1 MSDDPTP
8 APAYEPAPDS
18 TSEAQATQAI
28 DAPAVP
34 WLILPT
40 YNEAENIEAI
50 IAAAGEVLAGASPEG
65 YRVLV
70 VDDGSPDG
78 TGEIAD
84 CLAAEHD
91 WVRVLHR
98 TEKNGIGPAYLAGFR
113 HALDHGAAYVFEMD
127 SDFSHDPADLARLL
141 AAVRSGA
148 DLALGSR
155 YVPGG
160 GVADWGLLR
169 RLISEGGS
177 TYARLVLGLDV
188 RDLTGGFKCFRREV
202 LEAIHF
208 DSVRSQGY
216 AFQVELTYR
225 AVRASF
231 RVVEVPIVFK
241 DRERGQ
247 SKMSWRIAAEAMWLV
262 PLLRAGRQPPPP
274 RQVAG
279 AESARDEH
287 TRTA

>member
-1 MSDDPTP
+1 MSG
-8 APAYEPAPDS
+8 
-18 TSEAQATQAI
+18 
-28 DAPAVP
+28 VP
-34 WLILPT
+34 WLVLPT
-40 YNEAENIEAI
+40 YNEAENIRAI
-50 IAAAGEVLAGASPEG
+50 VAAAGEVLAEASPQG
-65 YRVLV
+65 RRVLV

-84 CLAAEHD
+84 ALATEHD
-91 WVRVLHR
+91 WVEVLHR
-98 TEKNGIGPAYLAGFR
+98 SEKNGIGPAYLAGFR
-113 HALDHGAAYVFEMD
+113 YALDRGAGYVMEMD

-141 AAVRSGA
+141 AAARTDA

-160 GVADWGLLR
+160 GVRDWGLLR
-169 RLISEGGS
+169 RFISEGGS
-177 TYARLVLGLDV
+177 TYARLVLGLQV

-225 AVRASF
+225 AVQAGF
-231 RVVEVPIVFK
+231 RVREVPIVFR

-247 SKMSWRIAAEAMWLV
+247 SKMSWRIAVEAMWLV
-262 PLLRAGRQPPPP
+262 PRLRFR
-274 RQVAG
+274 
-279 AESARDEH
+279 
-287 TRTA
+287 

>member
-1 MSDDPTP
+1 MPPMSAEQTV
-8 APAYEPAPDS
+8 S
-18 TSEAQATQAI
+18 GT
-28 DAPAVP
+28 P
-34 WLILPT
+34 WLVLPT
-40 YNEAENIEAI
+40 YNEAKNIEAI
-50 IAAAGEVLAGASPEG
+50 VVAASAVLAAAVGDFRILI
-65 YRVLV
+65 

-84 CLAAEHD
+84 RLSAEREQ
-91 WVRVLHR
+91 VRVLHR
-98 TEKNGIGPAYLAGFR
+98 SEKNGIGPAYLAGFA
-113 HALDHGAAYVFEMD
+113 HALEHGADYMMEMD

-141 AAVRSGA
+141 AAVRDGA

-160 GVADWGLLR
+160 GVTDWGLLR
-169 RLISEGGS
+169 RFVSEGGS
-177 TYARLVLGLDV
+177 TYARWMLGLKV
-188 RDLTGGFKCFRREV
+188 KDLTGGFKCFRRQV

-225 AVRASF
+225 AVKAGF

-241 DRERGQ
+241 DRELGD

-262 PLLRAGRQPPPP
+262 PKLRFGKQPPS
-274 RQVAG
+274 VAQ
-279 AESARDEH
+279 AELASSR
-287 TRTA
+287 

>member
-1 MSDDPTP
+1 MSG
-8 APAYEPAPDS
+8 A
-18 TSEAQATQAI
+18 
-28 DAPAVP
+28 P

-50 IAAAGEVLAGASPEG
+50 VGAAGDVLAQATAEGRFGGAF
-65 YRVLV
+65 RILI

-78 TGEIAD
+78 TGRIAD
-84 CLAAEHD
+84 RLAEQRG
-91 WVRVLHR
+91 WVQVLHR
-98 TEKNGIGPAYLAGFR
+98 TEKNGIGPAYLAGFS
-113 HALDHGAAYVFEMD
+113 HALEHGAGYVMEMD

-141 AAVRSGA
+141 DAVDRKRPDSA

-160 GVADWGLLR
+160 GVSDWGRLR

-177 TYARLVLGLDV
+177 TYSRWVLGLQV

-208 DSVRSQGY
+208 DGVRSQGY

-225 AVRASF
+225 AVRAGF
-231 RVVEVPIVFK
+231 RVVEVPITFR
-241 DRERGQ
+241 DRQEGQ
-247 SKMSWRIAAEAMWLV
+247 SKMSWKIAAEAMWLV
-262 PLLRAGRQPPPP
+262 PLLRLR
-274 RQVAG
+274 
-279 AESARDEH
+279 
-287 TRTA
+287 

>member
-1 MSDDPTP
+1 MS
-8 APAYEPAPDS
+8 AS
-18 TSEAQATQAI
+18 THDTTSN
-28 DAPAVP
+28 DAPTSASPYDTPGLP

-40 YNEAENIEAI
+40 YNEIDNIERI
-50 IAAAGEVLAGASPEG
+50 VLAAGAVLAEASSEG
-65 YRVLV
+65 YRILV
-70 VDDGSPDG
+70 VNDGSPDG

-84 CLAAEHD
+84 RLATEHE

-98 TEKNGIGPAYLAGFR
+98 TEKSGIGPAYLAGFR
-113 HALDHGAAYVFEMD
+113 YALDHGAAYVFEMD

-141 AAVRSGA
+141 DAVRSGA
-148 DLALGSR
+148 DVALGSR

-160 GVADWGLLR
+160 GVSDWGLLR

-177 TYARLVLGLDV
+177 TYARLVLGLRV

-225 AVRASF
+225 TVQAGY
-231 RVVEVPIVFK
+231 RVVEVPIVFR

-247 SKMSWRIAAEAMWLV
+247 SKMSWRIAAEAVWLV
-262 PLLRAGRQPPPP
+262 PLLRF
-274 RQVAG
+274 
-279 AESARDEH
+279 S
-287 TRTA
+287 

>member
-1 MSDDPTP
+1 MTTTDPP
-8 APAYEPAPDS
+8 EPLG
-18 TSEAQATQAI
+18 T
-28 DAPAVP
+28 P

-40 YNEAENIEAI
+40 YNEAQNIEAI
-50 IAAAGEVLAGASPEG
+50 VAAAAGVLDAASEG
-65 YRVLV
+65 NYRILI

-84 CLAAEHD
+84 RLAREREQVEA
-91 WVRVLHR
+91 LHR
-98 TEKNGIGPAYLAGFR
+98 TEKRGIGPAYLAGFR
-113 HALDHGAAYVFEMD
+113 HALDHGGAYVMEMD

-160 GVADWGLLR
+160 GVVDWGPLR
-169 RLISEGGS
+169 RFVSEGGS
-177 TYARLVLGLDV
+177 TYARWVLGLRV
-188 RDLTGGFKCFRREV
+188 HDLTGGFKCFKREV

-208 DSVRSQGY
+208 DGVRSQGY

-225 AVRASF
+225 AVRAGF

-241 DRERGQ
+241 DRELGQ

-262 PLLRAGRQPPPP
+262 PRLRFGPQPPVPP
-274 RQVAG
+274 ARRSAQVDVVSG
-279 AESARDEH
+279 R
-287 TRTA
+287 

>member
-1 MSDDPTP
+1 MSG
-8 APAYEPAPDS
+8 E
-18 TSEAQATQAI
+18 
-28 DAPAVP
+28 P

-50 IAAAGEVLAGASPEG
+50 VAAAGAVLARASRSG

-78 TGEIAD
+78 TGEIAER
-84 CLAAEHD
+84 LAGKHD
-91 WVRVLHR
+91 WVEVLHR
-98 TEKNGIGPAYLAGFR
+98 AQKSGIGPAYLAGFR
-113 HALDHGAAYVFEMD
+113 HALEHDAAYVMEMD

-141 AAVRSGA
+141 QAIYSGA

-155 YVPGG
+155 YVRGG
-160 GVADWGLLR
+160 GVRDWSLLR
-169 RLISEGGS
+169 RFVSEGGS
-177 TYARLVLGLDV
+177 TYARWVLGLSV

-208 DSVRSQGY
+208 DSVRSRGY

-225 AVRASF
+225 AVRAGF
-231 RVVEVPIVFK
+231 EVVEVPIVFR
-241 DRERGQ
+241 DRQQGQ

-262 PLLRAGRQPPPP
+262 PRLRFR
-274 RQVAG
+274 
-279 AESARDEH
+279 
-287 TRTA
+287 